1 MVTDFEHAGVS
12 GFVIRHTLGPRINLY
27 AIWSRPAAFLDG
39 SALINMVA
47 MQNELLAR
55 IYEAAAIPELWRGV
69 MAEFARLAGAKEAV
83 LIVSRGPE
91 FLKWLSSSE
100 GFQNFP
106 GEHIACEGGPERT
119 RRLLARQHAGF
130 LTDHDVFT
138 PEELTLSPLFRDFLI
153 PRGYGIGVATAIPVP
168 SGDTVIIH
176 AEGEHARGP
185 ASRETIA
192 RLDQLRPHFARA
204 ALLSA
209 RLELERAHAA
219 AQALKVLGLPGAVL
233 GRGGRTLA
241 ANELL
246 TAMMPDVVQDR
257 PSRLALANP
266 TADVLLA
273 DAIAQAEAIIGATVG
288 SIPIPASEERPPM
301 IVHVLPIRGVAHDVF
316 GNAVAM
322 IIVTPVVP
330 REVPTANV
338 IQGLFDLTP
347 AEARLAE
354 VVASGSQPREA
365 AASLGIAEETARTT
379 LKRVFAK
386 TGVGRQA
393 DLVALLNG
401 AQVPF
406 RR

>member
-1 MVTDFEHAGVS
+1 
-12 GFVIRHTLGPRINLY
+12 
-27 AIWSRPAAFLDG
+27 
-39 SALINMVA
+39 
-47 MQNELLAR
+47 MQNDLLDR
-55 IYEAAAIPELWRGV
+55 IYEAAAIPELWCGV
-69 MAEFARLAGAKEAV
+69 MADFARMAGAKEAV

-91 FLKWLSSSE
+91 FVKWLASSPD
-100 GFQNFP
+100 FQGIP
-106 GEHIACEGGPERT
+106 GEHFAFEGGPERT
-119 RRLLARQHAGF
+119 RRLLAKQHAGF
-130 LTDHDVFT
+130 LTDLDVYT
-138 PEELTLSPLFRDFLI
+138 AEEMAQNPMFRDFLI

-168 SGDTVIIH
+168 SGDTIIVH
-176 AEGEHARGP
+176 AEGEHARGA
-185 ASRETIA
+185 ASHETIA
-192 RLDQLRPHFARA
+192 RLDPLRPHFARA

-233 GRGGRTLA
+233 GRGGRILA

-246 TAMMPDVVQDR
+246 AAMIPDVVQDR
-257 PSRLALANP
+257 PSRFALANA
-266 TADVLLA
+266 TADGLLA
-273 DAIAQAEAIIGATVG
+273 DAIAQAEAFVGAAVG

-301 IVHVLPIRGVAHDVF
+301 IVHVLPIRGVAHDIF
-316 GNAVAM
+316 GSAIAM
-322 IIVTPVVP
+322 VVVTPVVP

-354 VVASGSQPREA
+354 AIASGSQPREA
-365 AASLGIAEETARTT
+365 ATRLGIAEQTARTT
-379 LKRVFAK
+379 LKQVFSK

-406 RR
+406 RK